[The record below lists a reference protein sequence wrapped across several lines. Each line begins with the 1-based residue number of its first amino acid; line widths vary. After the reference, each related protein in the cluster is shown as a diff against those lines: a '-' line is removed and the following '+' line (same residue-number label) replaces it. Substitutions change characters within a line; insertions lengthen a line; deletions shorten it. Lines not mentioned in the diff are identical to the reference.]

1 MNTSASLQCHC
12 VDPLVASSKCA
23 ENSNSAEQQLACTE
37 MGPATKGRKRY
48 EGSLRMLRHII
59 THGLPNLSQNQLHTV
74 IALLCIVVLCS

>member
-48 EGSLRMLRHII
+48 EGSLRMSKAH
-59 THGLPNLSQNQLHTV
+59 NYAWFAQLVPESASYCHRSV
-74 IALLCIVVLCS
+74 MLCS

>member
-48 EGSLRMLRHII
+48 EGSLRMSKNLYSLHLGSCSFRNGVWGFK
-59 THGLPNLSQNQLHTV
+59 GLGQ
-74 IALLCIVVLCS
+74 C